1 MQKQKMDKKKL
12 MELLQN
18 KKKKKQVAK
27 RKPSS
32 KNEGIGDSIMANRK
46 R

>member
-18 KKKKKQVAK
+18 KKKKKQVTK
-27 RKPSS
+27 RKPSARM
-32 KNEGIGDSIMANRK
+32 KAMGIA
-46 R
+46 

>member
-27 RKPSS
+27 RKPSARM
-32 KNEGIGDSIMANRK
+32 KAMGIA
-46 R
+46 